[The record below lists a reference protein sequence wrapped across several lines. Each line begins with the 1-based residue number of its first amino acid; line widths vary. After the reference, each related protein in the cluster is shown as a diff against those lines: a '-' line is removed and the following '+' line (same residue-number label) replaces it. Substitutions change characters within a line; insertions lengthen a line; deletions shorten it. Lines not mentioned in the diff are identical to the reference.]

1 MKKTQA
7 EWREIEKKSTNK
19 TINASKS
26 QRVNEHLY
34 NSQVCCRTVV
44 TDPTSRKAA
53 VCWTNEFPLN
63 GEKRNKLFHHFVD
76 SMPITDKPTST
87 TVSSL
92 LILWKK

>member
-34 NSQVCCRTVV
+34 NSQVCCRTVG

-63 GEKRNKLFHHFVD
+63 GEKRNKRYFT
-76 SMPITDKPTST
+76 I
-87 TVSSL
+87 L
-92 LILWKK
+92 LIQCPSLTSQRLLLFRRY